1 MKRLGCSAY
10 AHLDDDRK
18 KILDSSTTPNH
29 SNHGADFGEC
39 NSLIFKA
46 KIKENSQTLDCRP
59 EKVIMATTKQSKD
72 FLNKESIAKLPQKDS
87 LRRGIRRQQA
97 AIHPR
102 APQTLED
109 IEEIP
114 QKYAF
119 IDHEKF
125 LPKNM
130 TTKSGTK
137 ILIFATTSS
146 LQVLGIGSR
155 WLGDGTLKVVPSMFT
170 QLYTIHSFVERV
182 WTPGVYSLLSSK
194 QKETYEELL
203 GLAVELI
210 QVELNKTPSPNYV
223 LSDFELSFMKAVKKV
238 FPNTQIFGCLF
249 HFGQV
254 VWRRVQKYG
263 LQSSLSQAKNVYLR
277 SDLHS
282 LISLAFVPVAD
293 VKDNFDDLVE
303 TIDPSLAM
311 VVAHI

>member
-1 MKRLGCSAY
+1 MEWTSSQKGKPMLLLNGFAYVFAKRLKTGEEIWICRMKRLGCSAY
-10 AHLDDDRK
+10 VHLDEDRK

-29 SNHGADFGEC
+29 SNHEADFGEC

-46 KIKENSQTLDCRP
+46 KIKENSLTLDCRP

-72 FLNKESIAKLPQKDS
+72 FLNEESIVKLPQKDS

-114 QKYAF
+114 QKYTF
-119 IDHEKF
+119 IDHQKF
-125 LPKNM
+125 LQKNI

-146 LQVLGIGSR
+146 LQVLGIGSG
-155 WLGDGTLKVVPSMFT
+155 WLADGTFKVVLSMFT
-170 QLYTIHSFVERV
+170 QLYTIRSFVDGV
-182 WTPGVYSLLSSK
+182 WTPGVYALQSSK

-203 GLAVELI
+203 GLVVELI

-223 LSDFELSFMKAVKKV
+223 LSDFELSFMKTVKKSV
-238 FPNTQIFGCLF
+238 
-249 HFGQV
+249 
-254 VWRRVQKYG
+254 
-263 LQSSLSQAKNVYLR
+263 S
-277 SDLHS
+277 
-282 LISLAFVPVAD
+282 
-293 VKDNFDDLVE
+293 
-303 TIDPSLAM
+303 
-311 VVAHI
+311 